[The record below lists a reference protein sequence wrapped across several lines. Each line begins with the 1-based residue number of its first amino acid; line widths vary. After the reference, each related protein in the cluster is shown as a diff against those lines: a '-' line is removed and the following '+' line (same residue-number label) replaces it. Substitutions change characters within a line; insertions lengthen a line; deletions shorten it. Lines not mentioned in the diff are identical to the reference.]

1 MTYGARLRVTF
12 PEGGAPPADDAR
24 KVLLN
29 AAPVVEDE
37 KRAVAAVVVVVVVG
51 KPPLQLQDD
60 EEVRDVMV
68 PLDASSEVVAA
79 ATTADPSGRDAL
91 TEEWH
96 RVAEHP
102 SLNRVGMVCVR
113 MMAARDHSRNEGVPP
128 TMPKAPTKNY
138 YCCHCCWRSG

>member
-1 MTYGARLRVTF
+1 MTYGACLRVTF
-12 PEGGAPPADDAR
+12 PEGGAPPADGAR

-37 KRAVAAVVVVVVVG
+37 KRAMAAVVG
-51 KPPLQLQDD
+51 KPPPQLQDD

-68 PLDASSEVVAA
+68 LLDAPSVVA
-79 ATTADPSGRDAL
+79 ATTADPSWMGVM

-113 MMAARDHSRNEGVPP
+113 MVAARDHSRNEGVPP
-128 TMPKAPTKNY
+128 PTPKAPTKNY
-138 YCCHCCWRSG
+138 YCCRCCWRSG